1 MKGIYGIKMNRS
13 RGRVSYRRRAYRKNR
28 IKLIIG
34 VVAAVLA
41 TVFIA
46 LVIAGNV
53 IGDKVENNV
62 TKRNQKSNQTEAL
75 PHGEVKKVLA
85 YPVPIYV
92 EGTSLLATRIKNAA
106 EDGYTDACFFLDGA
120 DGTLCYNS
128 EMAISLG
135 KHVSKADMP
144 TLQKAMTAFHD
155 KDMHAVGMTHLSEF
169 NTDDDLARSAA
180 IGYYSA
186 LIAEALRSGVD
197 DVMIFVGEIP
207 VERYAELRE
216 LARDVHRL
224 CPDGKIGLSL
234 PVSVL
239 SDQSNSELVDE
250 LWDYFDY
257 LAADLTK
264 VEAGEGQTLSDAT
277 DATLGGMLYYLLRY
291 DMRVLVPHVSD
302 ATQMAQIL
310 DTVKQNGSENIQII
324 QQ

>member
-1 MKGIYGIKMNRS
+1 MMNRS
-13 RGRVSYRRRAYRKNR
+13 GRRVSYRRRAYRKKR
-28 IKLIIG
+28 IKLILG
-34 VVAAVLA
+34 VVAAVLV

-46 LVIAGNV
+46 LVIAGNM
-53 IGDKVENNV
+53 IGDKVEDNI
-62 TKRNQKSNQTEAL
+62 TKRKPQSTQTEAL

-92 EGTSLLATRIKNAA
+92 EGSSLLATRIKNASDA
-106 EDGYTDACFFLDGA
+106 GYTDACFFLDDKSGKL
-120 DGTLCYNS
+120 TYNS
-128 EMAISLG
+128 DVAISLG
-135 KHVSKADMP
+135 KHTSNADMP
-144 TLQKAMTAFHD
+144 SLGKAMTAFHE
-155 KDMHAVGMTHLSEF
+155 KDIHAVGMTHLSEF

-207 VERYAELRE
+207 VERYSELME
-216 LARDVHRL
+216 LALDVHRL

-234 PVSVL
+234 PISML
-239 SDQSNSELVDE
+239 SDQNNSELVDE

-264 VEAGEGQTLSDAT
+264 VSAGEERPLPDAIDT
-277 DATLGGMLYYLLRY
+277 ALGGMLYFLLRY
-291 DMRVLVPHVSD
+291 DMRVLVPQVSD
-302 ATQMAQIL
+302 STEMTQIL